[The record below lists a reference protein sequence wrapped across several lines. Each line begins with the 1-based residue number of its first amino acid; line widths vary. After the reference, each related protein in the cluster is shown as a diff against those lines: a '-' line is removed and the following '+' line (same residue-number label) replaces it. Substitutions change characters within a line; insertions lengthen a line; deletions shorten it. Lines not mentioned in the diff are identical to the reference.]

1 MQPVNEYLIIEIAVI
16 DAWFPITDART
27 DVIAK
32 KHVNLF
38 LTPDA
43 CEIIEVTKI
52 PNPMACWTLAKIKSF
67 LIMWLIF
74 NLTKVK

>member
-1 MQPVNEYLIIEIAVI
+1 MQLVNEYLIIEIAAI
-16 DAWFPITDART
+16 DAWFPSTDART

-32 KHVNLF
+32 KHDNLF
-38 LTPDA
+38 LNPDA

-52 PNPMACWTLAKIKSF
+52 PNPMAFWTLAKIKSF

-74 NLTKVK
+74 NLTTMK